1 MHNANDRREFMK
13 EAAFLLALTCPT
25 AAAAQVQPEVRT
37 HWIELPA
44 HAEFWGVVAFLGDT
58 FVEVTIGNGRQSQA
72 FKGRFDGT
80 RLTEFSWP
88 NKTNETIRLGIRAM
102 AVAESRELAPST
114 VEYHGS
120 TVGSENT
127 VVTFGRR
134 AVPADPGDRIGS
146 YPYEAAVFGLV
157 GFGK

>member
-1 MHNANDRREFMK
+1 
-13 EAAFLLALTCPT
+13 
-25 AAAAQVQPEVRT
+25 
-37 HWIELPA
+37 
-44 HAEFWGVVAFLGDT
+44 
-58 FVEVTIGNGRQSQA
+58 
-72 FKGRFDGT
+72 
-80 RLTEFSWP
+80 
-88 NKTNETIRLGIRAM
+88 M